1 MDNEKMNAL
10 RKLIPDLYKQHAY
23 VKLCKNSGGRR
34 WHLAMTLN
42 SSLES
47 KLQSAAPLGERILL
61 VKSIR
66 MLNRLKG
73 TLHNGHQLQLTRP
86 NCSL

>member
-10 RKLIPDLYKQHAY
+10 QKLIPDSYKVLQQHAY
-23 VKLCKNSGGRR
+23 VKLCKNSGGRG

-47 KLQSAAPLGERILL
+47 KLQSAGPLGE
-61 VKSIR
+61 
-66 MLNRLKG
+66 G
-73 TLHNGHQLQLTRP
+73 
-86 NCSL
+86 